1 MNGAVGTNVQPKN
14 CTTMEISTPVYVNPL
29 SDSGFKAIF
38 CDPQNKRDLIAM
50 LNVFL
55 RPVGRHVEDL
65 EYATTELPGVTLSN
79 KASRVDLRCTDET
92 GRRFIVEV
100 QRSAQPRFFRRCV
113 YYASRI
119 YALGSERG
127 DGQRYELLPV
137 YLVALTDRDFGFE
150 RSRREWRERYTS
162 VYTFREKCT
171 GQEEDETI
179 SIIFVELN
187 RFGKVRYE
195 ECATDEERWCWTLK
209 NMAGIGRSPDEAG
222 ATLMLLPELEH
233 LLESGR
239 IAGFS
244 KDKRAKYDADMITEM
259 DYQNILA
266 TAREQ
271 GHDAGFA
278 EGESKGHAAGFAE
291 GKLEVARKLLASGM
305 SGEQVAELT
314 GLTAEQLEKLN

>member
-1 MNGAVGTNVQPKN
+1 
-14 CTTMEISTPVYVNPL
+14 MEISTPVYVNPL

-38 CDPQNKRDLIAM
+38 CDPANKSDLIAL

-55 RPVGRHVEDL
+55 RPAGRQVEDL
-65 EYATTELPGVTLSN
+65 EYATTELPGVALSN
-79 KASRVDLRCTDET
+79 KASRVDLRCTDGS

-100 QRSAQPRFFRRCV
+100 QRGAQPHFFRRCV

-127 DGQRYELLPV
+127 DGGRYEILPV
-137 YLVALTDRDFGFE
+137 YLVALTDRDFGFA
-150 RSRREWRERYTS
+150 RGGREWFGRYTS
-162 VYTFREKCT
+162 VYTFREKST

-187 RFGKVRYE
+187 RFEKGSYG
-195 ECATDEERWCWTLK
+195 ECASDEERWCWMLK
-209 NMAGIGRSPDEAG
+209 NMSGMGRSPGDAG
-222 ATLMLLPELEH
+222 ATLELLPELEH

-244 KDKRAKYDADMITEM
+244 REKRTKYDADMITER

-278 EGESKGHAAGFAE
+278 EGREAGRAEGEARGIERGRAAGLAE
-291 GKLEVARKLLASGM
+291 GKAEIARKLLVSGM
-305 SGEQVAELT
+305 PEAQVAEFT
-314 GLTAEQLEKLN
+314 GLTAEQLEELK

>member
-1 MNGAVGTNVQPKN
+1 
-14 CTTMEISTPVYVNPL
+14 MEISTPVYVNPL

-38 CDPQNKRDLIAM
+38 CDPANKCDLIAL

-55 RPVGRHVEDL
+55 RPAGRQVEDL
-65 EYATTELPGVTLSN
+65 EYATTELPGVALSN
-79 KASRVDLRCTDET
+79 KASRVDLRCTDAS

-100 QRSAQPRFFRRCV
+100 QRGAQPHFFRRCV

-127 DGQRYELLPV
+127 DGERYEILPV
-137 YLVALTDRDFGFE
+137 YLVALTDHDFGFV
-150 RSRREWRERYTS
+150 RGGREWAGRYTS
-162 VYTFREKCT
+162 VYTFREKST

-187 RFGKVRYE
+187 RFEKGSYG
-195 ECATDEERWCWTLK
+195 ECASDEERWCWTLK
-209 NMAGIGRSPDEAG
+209 NMSGMGRGPGAAG
-222 ATLMLLPELEH
+222 ATLELLPELEH

-244 KDKRAKYDADMITEM
+244 REKRTKYDADMITER

-271 GHDAGFA
+271 GLA
-278 EGESKGHAAGFAE
+278 EGEARGIERGRAE
-291 GKLEVARKLLASGM
+291 GRSAGLVEGEVRGKLAIARKLLASGM
-305 SGEQVAELT
+305 PEAQVAEFT
-314 GLTAEQLEKLN
+314 GLTAEQLEELK